1 MAKHFTAER
10 RNELAQMVISE
21 GHVTIANA
29 AKKFNVSSET
39 IRKDMIFLEN
49 EGIINKTHGGALP
62 SSSILEKSVLQKKS
76 EHLEQK
82 MKIARKALSYVPEGG
97 TIFLDSGSTIET
109 LAELLKLESGLTIF
123 TNNVAAFNT
132 LIGSNNKLFILGG
145 DLKQRSMSI
154 VGNWAR
160 DQIKTV
166 RADVAFLG
174 TDGLESFE
182 GPTAIIYEE
191 VDIKREYIA
200 SSRLS
205 ILLADS
211 SKFLTSS
218 RFEVTKWNDIDL
230 LITDEDVTEE
240 RCLDLKQYID
250 IDTV

>member
-10 RNELAQMVISE
+10 RNELAEMVITE
-21 GHVTIANA
+21 GHVTIADA

-39 IRKDMIFLEN
+39 IRKDMIFLEG

-62 SSSILEKSVLQKKS
+62 SSSVLEKSVIQKKT
-76 EHLEQK
+76 ENKEQK
-82 MKIARKALSYVPEGG
+82 IKIAKKALSYVPKGG
-97 TIFLDSGSTIET
+97 TIFLDSGSTIVA

-160 DQIKTV
+160 DQIKSV

-174 TDGLESFE
+174 TDGLESFK
-182 GPTAIIYEE
+182 GPTVILYEE
-191 VDIKREYIA
+191 VDIKRQYIS
-200 SSRLS
+200 SSRQS

-211 SKFLTSS
+211 SKFKASS
-218 RFEVTKWNDIDL
+218 RFEVTSWKDIDL
-230 LITDEDVTEE
+230 LITDQNMSEDQYK
-240 RCLDLKQYID
+240 DLKQYID
-250 IDTV
+250 IDRI